1 MYNLS
6 TTQKAAQI
14 MKTTLGSI
22 LFALAIVFV
31 HFLAWAL
38 ATYAPILTIIVLA
51 GLLTWLLL
59 EAYIG
64 LRNTLG

>member
-38 ATYAPILTIIVLA
+38 ATCAPILTIILLA
-51 GLLTWLLL
+51 GILTWLLL

-64 LRNTLG
+64 LRNTL

>member
-22 LFALAIVFV
+22 LFALGIVGV
-31 HFLAWAL
+31 HFIAWAL
-38 ATYAPILTIIVLA
+38 STFAPIITLILLA
-51 GLLTWLLL
+51 GVFTWLLTEL
-59 EAYIG
+59 YIG
-64 LRNTLG
+64 VRDS